1 MLERRWP
8 QEYARTERIEQIS
21 EQPDEK
27 KSSCTILYN
36 NQGNLAELLSFPIHP
51 SMKQVEGKTP
61 DTVADQA
68 LPEIPPHWKGT
79 GN

>member
-1 MLERRWP
+1 LLERRWP

-36 NQGNLAELLSFPIHP
+36 NQGNLAE
-51 SMKQVEGKTP
+51 
-61 DTVADQA
+61 
-68 LPEIPPHWKGT
+68 
-79 GN
+79 